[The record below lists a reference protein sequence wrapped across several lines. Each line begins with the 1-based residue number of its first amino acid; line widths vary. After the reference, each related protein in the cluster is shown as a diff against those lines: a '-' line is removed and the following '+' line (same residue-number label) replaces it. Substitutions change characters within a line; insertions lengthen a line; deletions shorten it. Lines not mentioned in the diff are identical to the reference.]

1 MSRARTFAD
10 LATASEAGSL
20 GKRNM
25 IINGAMNIAQRGTSS
40 TSVPTSAKYYPTVD
54 RFAMEV
60 NGTDGRLTMTQ
71 EAITDLPGFNN
82 AIKLDCTTADTSI
95 AASEYGA
102 FTYIV
107 EAQDCQRM
115 RKGHS
120 DAKAVTL
127 SFYVKGTA
135 KTYMIEMQDADNNR
149 HNTQQFSVTS
159 DWNRVV
165 LTFVADTTGK
175 INDDNGQGIILHL
188 WFHGGS
194 TYTGGTYTANTWAST
209 TTNKRA
215 AGIDSFFSS
224 TDNEFFITGVQLE
237 VGEVATTF
245 EDESFADSLQKCQ
258 RYYQTLGYAYGD
270 TIGSTHNYNGA
281 LETANPSSSYF
292 YGHQV
297 FPVHM
302 RASPTVTLYAVP
314 AGTGTETSGVTIDWN
329 SGGSLGSTS
338 VARINSRGYGYL
350 TASSGASA
358 GAVYRAVL
366 DAEL

>member
-20 GKRNM
+20 SKRNM
-25 IINGAMNIAQRGTSS
+25 IINGNMAVAQRGTSA
-40 TSVPTSAKYYPTVD
+40 TGVPTGAKYYPTVD

-95 AASEYGA
+95 AAAEYGA

-120 DAKAVTL
+120 DAKSVTL

-135 KTYMIEMQDADNNR
+135 KTYMIEMQDADNTR

-165 LTFVADTTGK
+165 LTFAADTTGK

-194 TYTGGTYTANTWAST
+194 TYTGGTYTANTWSSV
-209 TTNKRA
+209 TTNNRA
-215 AGIDSFFSS
+215 AGIGSFFSS

-237 VGEVATTF
+237 VGEVATPF
-245 EDESFADSLQKCQ
+245 EDEEFSVTLARCQ
-258 RYYQTLGYAYGD
+258 RYFRQIGTIRKHAANGD
-270 TIGSTHNYNGA
+270 PAGQIVA
-281 LETANPSSSYF
+281 LEPT
-292 YGHQV
+292 
-297 FPVHM
+297 M
-302 RASPTVTLYAVP
+302 RAQPTVAGTNSTGGSHSI
-314 AGTGTETSGVTIDWN
+314 AGTGDFPNTNIIYSGTAATSGSTAFIQFTGVT
-329 SGGSLGSTS
+329 
-338 VARINSRGYGYL
+338 A
-350 TASSGASA
+350 
-358 GAVYRAVL
+358 

>member
-10 LATASEAGSL
+10 LATASESGSL
-20 GKRNM
+20 SKRNM
-25 IINGAMNIAQRGTSS
+25 IINGAMNIAQRATSS

-60 NGTDGRLTMTQ
+60 NGTDGRLTMTKQ
-71 EAITDLPGFNN
+71 AITDLPGFNN

-95 AASEYGA
+95 AAAEYGA
-102 FTYIV
+102 FTYII

-135 KTYMIEMQDADNNR
+135 KTYMIEMQDGDNNR

-165 LTFVADTTGK
+165 LTFAADTTGK
-175 INDDNGQGIILHL
+175 INDDNGQGLIIHL

-194 TYTGGTYTANTWAST
+194 AYTGGTYTANTWASV

-215 AGIDSFFSS
+215 VGIGSFFSS

-237 VGEVATTF
+237 VGEVATPF
-245 EDESFADSLQKCQ
+245 EDEEVGVTLARCQ
-258 RYYQTLGYAYGD
+258 RYFYALNSNTSSNSLEFINGTGYNATQANAGIDLPVRMRATPAMTYGNSTGAYRFYRAGSNDSFDTLQDDSQSNMHLQFANNGGLSHTAGDAGSIQIRYGD
-270 TIGSTHNYNGA
+270 
-281 LETANPSSSYF
+281 
-292 YGHQV
+292 
-297 FPVHM
+297 
-302 RASPTVTLYAVP
+302 
-314 AGTGTETSGVTIDWN
+314 
-329 SGGSLGSTS
+329 GGFIHADS
-338 VARINSRGYGYL
+338 
-350 TASSGASA
+350 
-358 GAVYRAVL
+358 
-366 DAEL
+366 EL

>member
-25 IINGAMNIAQRGTSS
+25 IINGAMNIAQRATSS
-40 TSVPTSAKYYPTVD
+40 TGVPTSAKYYPTVD

-60 NGTDGRLTMTQ
+60 NGTDGRLTMTKQ
-71 EAITDLPGFNN
+71 AITDLPGFNN

-95 AASEYGA
+95 AAAEYGA

-135 KTYMIEMQDADNNR
+135 KTYLIEMQDADNTR

-165 LTFVADTTGK
+165 LTFAADTTGK
-175 INDDNGQGIILHL
+175 IDDDNGQGIIIHL
-188 WFHGGS
+188 WFHAGS
-194 TYTGGTYTANTWAST
+194 SYTGGTYTANTWASVT
-209 TTNKRA
+209 ANNRA
-215 AGIDSFFSS
+215 AGIGSFFSS

-237 VGEVATTF
+237 VGEVATPF
-245 EDESFADSLQKCQ
+245 EDEEIGITLARCR
-258 RYYQTLGYAYGD
+258 RYYYKP
-270 TIGSTHNYNGA
+270 N
-281 LETANPSSSYF
+281 TANDFMGSLMAPDGNANDF
-292 YGHQV
+292 IGAIN
-297 FPVHM
+297 FPTEM
-302 RASPTVTLYAVP
+302 RASPTY
-314 AGTGTETSGVTIDWN
+314 TGTPVENG
-329 SGGSLGSTS
+329 
-338 VARINSRGYGYL
+338 
-350 TASSGASA
+350 TASTLNGQTSYDTNAVCLSFVRMTDDGNSA
-358 GAVYRAVL
+358 RRGLNIRGEV

>member
-25 IINGAMNIAQRGTSS
+25 IINGAMNIAQRATSS
-40 TSVPTSAKYYPTVD
+40 TNVPTSSKYYPTVD
-54 RFAMEV
+54 RFALEV
-60 NGTDGRLTMTQ
+60 ANTAGRLTMTQ
-71 EAITDLPGFNN
+71 EGITDLPGFNN

-95 AASEYGA
+95 AAAEYGA

-135 KTYMIEMQDADNNR
+135 KTYMIEMQDGDNTR

-165 LTFVADTTGK
+165 LTFAADTTGK
-175 INDDNGQGIILHL
+175 INDDNGQGLIIHL

-194 TYTGGTYTANTWAST
+194 SYTGGTYTANTWAST

-215 AGIDSFFSS
+215 AGIGSFFSS

-237 VGEVATTF
+237 VGEVATPF
-245 EDESFADSLQKCQ
+245 EDEEVGVTLARCQ
-258 RYYQTLGYAYGD
+258 RYFYALNSNTSTNTVEFINGTGYNA
-270 TIGSTHNYNGA
+270 TQANGGID
-281 LETANPSSSYF
+281 L
-292 YGHQV
+292 
-297 FPVHM
+297 PVRM
-302 RASPTVTLYAVP
+302 RATPTMTYGNDTGAYRFYR
-314 AGTGTETSGVTIDWN
+314 AGSYDF
-329 SGGSLGSTS
+329 S
-338 VARINSRGYGYL
+338 VAMIRLILYKMIIIVICICSL
-350 TASSGASA
+350 LIMV
-358 GAVYRAVL
+358 VYHTQQVMQGL
-366 DAEL
+366 L

>member
-95 AASEYGA
+95 AAAEYGA

-120 DAKAVTL
+120 DAKPVTL

-135 KTYMIEMQDADNNR
+135 KTYMIEMQDGDNTR

-165 LTFVADTTGK
+165 LTFAADTTGK
-175 INDDNGQGIILHL
+175 INDDNGQGLIIHL
-188 WFHGGS
+188 WFHAGS
-194 TYTGGTYTANTWAST
+194 SYTGGTYTANTWAST

-215 AGIDSFFSS
+215 AGIGSFFSS

-237 VGEVATTF
+237 VGEVATPF
-245 EDESFADSLQKCQ
+245 EDEEVSVTLARCQ
-258 RYYQTLGYAYGD
+258 RYFQISGTARTYGIVANQH
-270 TIGSTHNYNGA
+270 TT
-281 LETANPSSSYF
+281 TACYSNLRWW
-292 YGHQV
+292 QL
-297 FPVHM
+297 M
-302 RASPTVTLYAVP
+302 RAAPTVTIGATSAYNVYNATENVTISDIGASQITANSCELYATTSSRT
-314 AGTGTETSGVTIDWN
+314 AGTATH
-329 SGGSLGSTS
+329 
-338 VARINSRGYGYL
+338 INTNGD
-350 TASSGASA
+350 TTFWK
-358 GAVYRAVL
+358 
-366 DAEL
+366 AESEL

>member
-25 IINGAMNIAQRGTSS
+25 IINGAMNIAQRATSA
-40 TSVPTSAKYYPTVD
+40 TGVPANAKYYPTVD

-95 AASEYGA
+95 AAAEYGA

-135 KTYMIEMQDADNNR
+135 KTYLIEMQDGDNNR

-165 LTFVADTTGK
+165 LTFAADTTGK
-175 INDDNGQGIILHL
+175 INDDNGQGLIIHL

-194 TYTGGTYTANTWAST
+194 SYTGGTYTANTWAST

-215 AGIDSFFSS
+215 AGIGSFFSS

-237 VGEVATTF
+237 VGEVATPF
-245 EDESFADSLQKCQ
+245 EDEEVGVTLARCQ
-258 RYYQTLGYAYGD
+258 RYYSKVEYSNWSGKCESGQTYY
-270 TIGSTHNYNGA
+270 
-281 LETANPSSSYF
+281 
-292 YGHQV
+292 
-297 FPVHM
+297 VHDGLRQTM
-302 RASPTVTLYAVP
+302 RAAPSASILSQSQSTFPTDRNFGDMTVNGV
-314 AGTGTETSGVTIDWN
+314 GTQC
-329 SGGSLGSTS
+329 
-338 VARINSRGYGYL
+338 
-350 TASSGASA
+350 TAPSNADGAYWYTGIA
-358 GAVYRAVL
+358 L
-366 DAEL
+366 DADL

>member
-40 TSVPTSAKYYPTVD
+40 TGVPTSAKYYPTVD

-71 EAITDLPGFNN
+71 ESITDLPGFNN

-95 AASEYGA
+95 AAAEYGA

-135 KTYMIEMQDADNNR
+135 KTYLIEMQDGDNTR

-165 LTFVADTTGK
+165 LTFAADTTGK
-175 INDDNGQGIILHL
+175 INDDNGQGIIIHL

-194 TYTGGTYTANTWAST
+194 SYTGGTYTANTWSSV
-209 TTNKRA
+209 TTNNRA
-215 AGIDSFFSS
+215 AGIGSFFSS

-237 VGEVATTF
+237 VGEVATPF
-245 EDESFADSLQKCQ
+245 EDEEIGVTLARCQ
-258 RYYQTLGYAYGD
+258 RYYQVFASGDNVPITNASLYNTQFAFGFRPTYVPMRAAPTLVQVTGSNAYHFFNANTNDTFDDFVLDQSFSTGVNLMNQD
-270 TIGSTHNYNGA
+270 TISGTQGDGGWFQSN
-281 LETANPSSSYF
+281 SSS
-292 YGHQV
+292 GLV
-297 FPVHM
+297 
-302 RASPTVTLYAVP
+302 AV
-314 AGTGTETSGVTIDWN
+314 A
-329 SGGSLGSTS
+329 
-338 VARINSRGYGYL
+338 
-350 TASSGASA
+350 
-358 GAVYRAVL
+358 
-366 DAEL
+366 AEL